1 MILRSCNLQTPC
13 DLESDFGKTMT
24 SLRRPDALSYHIAM
38 LMLQRVQR
46 NKDAETLYKE
56 VIRDRL
62 CPPWILGTGQ
72 TGEDLLLTCHL
83 SSAFF
88 GMCNSFI
95 LQVVGWVSTTCRNLL
110 SFDFRFEKPP
120 FYYTS
125 KTS

>member
-1 MILRSCNLQTPC
+1 
-13 DLESDFGKTMT
+13 MT

-38 LMLQRVQR
+38 LILQRVQR

-83 SSAFF
+83 SSACF
-88 GMCNSFI
+88 GMSNSFYFAS
-95 LQVVGWVSTTCRNLL
+95 GWEGEYNMSQ
-110 SFDFRFEKPP
+110 S
-120 FYYTS
+120 S
-125 KTS
+125 